1 MRKMWIILLGLI
13 LLSGCTLGAADSS
26 ASAPVEAPSDAAGW
40 GVMDLDDAA
49 FVPQAEASTVD
60 SALESA
66 PDSSLETPP
75 SSTQPE
81 SLRDVLSGTATV
93 WVDGQELTG
102 VFAQGVTLVSVT
114 ELSEIWPWFRG
125 SGDGKTWSY
134 TGQADF
140 PHEIECQSPE
150 KFDGTGGICFQR
162 IQEEYWLPARWISD
176 ELGADLLWDSETS
189 TAYLTA
195 PVRKRDIPQGVQVPT
210 LMYHAVS
217 DDLWGISE
225 LFVSPSEMEKQLS
238 YLKEN
243 GYETIFFSDLP
254 NLADYEK
261 PVLLT
266 FDDGYDDNYTELL
279 PLLQKYNVKATVF
292 MIADAM
298 GMQHKMTEEQV
309 REMADSGLVSIQS
322 HGLTHADMD
331 AMDEETLIRELGESQ
346 RILTRVT
353 GRQPSVLCYPT
364 GRYSDLTLE
373 VAERYYNF
381 GLKMVG
387 GQYNT
392 ADDPFLVSRYYV
404 SRYTGLDSFA
414 AMVAPAGT

>member
-1 MRKMWIILLGLI
+1 MAYERKVEPIGRELVRRLLPHRSPEGHKGTFGKVLCLCGSMGYTGAPVFASRGAVRSGAGLVFLGVPESI
-13 LLSGCTLGAADSS
+13 WPVAAVKSDEAMPFPLPEAEPLQNGGTDYYVLSAVSEENRCAEYVDDETGLRYLTPGAARFSIEQS
-26 ASAPVEAPSDAAGW
+26 VNVPV
-40 GVMDLDDAA
+40 
-49 FVPQAEASTVD
+49 
-60 SALESA
+60 
-66 PDSSLETPP
+66 
-75 SSTQPE
+75 
-81 SLRDVLSGTATV
+81 
-93 WVDGQELTG
+93 
-102 VFAQGVTLVSVT
+102 
-114 ELSEIWPWFRG
+114 
-125 SGDGKTWSY
+125 
-134 TGQADF
+134 
-140 PHEIECQSPE
+140 
-150 KFDGTGGICFQR
+150 
-162 IQEEYWLPARWISD
+162 
-176 ELGADLLWDSETS
+176 
-189 TAYLTA
+189 
-195 PVRKRDIPQGVQVPT
+195 

-217 DDLWGISE
+217 DNMWGIDE
-225 LFVSPSEMEKQLS
+225 LFVSPASMEEQLR
-238 YLKEN
+238 YLVDN
-243 GYETIFFSDLP
+243 GYEPIWFSDLAE
-254 NLADYEK
+254 LEQYEK
-261 PVLLT
+261 PVILT

-279 PLLQKYNVKATVF
+279 PLLRKYNVKATVF

>member
-1 MRKMWIILLGLI
+1 MLRRKRLADLPEHWDFGELTPGAQVRVRRSGYYHHGIYIGNGEIVHFDGSPNEQDAAAVRVRRTGMEEFLRGGLPELRIYGRAERKLLRAPGEIAAAALSAVGRGGYDYRTNNCEHFSNECAFGDGTEYVSADALQQAGLS
-13 LLSGCTLGAADSS
+13 LPEAEPLQNGGMDYYVLSAVSEENRCAEYVDDETGLRYLTPGAARFSIEQS
-26 ASAPVEAPSDAAGW
+26 VNVPV
-40 GVMDLDDAA
+40 
-49 FVPQAEASTVD
+49 
-60 SALESA
+60 
-66 PDSSLETPP
+66 
-75 SSTQPE
+75 
-81 SLRDVLSGTATV
+81 
-93 WVDGQELTG
+93 
-102 VFAQGVTLVSVT
+102 
-114 ELSEIWPWFRG
+114 
-125 SGDGKTWSY
+125 
-134 TGQADF
+134 
-140 PHEIECQSPE
+140 
-150 KFDGTGGICFQR
+150 
-162 IQEEYWLPARWISD
+162 
-176 ELGADLLWDSETS
+176 
-189 TAYLTA
+189 
-195 PVRKRDIPQGVQVPT
+195 

-217 DDLWGISE
+217 DNMWGIDE
-225 LFVSPSEMEKQLS
+225 LFVSPASMEEQLR
-238 YLKEN
+238 YLVDN
-243 GYETIFFSDLP
+243 GYEPIWFSDLAE
-254 NLADYEK
+254 LEQYEK
-261 PVLLT
+261 PVILT

-279 PLLQKYNVKATVF
+279 PLLRKYNVKATVF

-404 SRYTGLDSFA
+404 SRYTSLDSFA

>member
-1 MRKMWIILLGLI
+1 MKKWWIVLAAVLAIAAAAVVGYM
-13 LLSGCTLGAADSS
+13 LST
-26 ASAPVEAPSDAAGW
+26 APRGVES
-40 GVMDLDDAA
+40 L
-49 FVPQAEASTVD
+49 QA
-60 SALESA
+60 
-66 PDSSLETPP
+66 
-75 SSTQPE
+75 TQPE
-81 SLRDVLSGTATV
+81 TAAPTEPATERPTEPPTEAPTEPPMEAGETLILNGTELVTAVSDGTEYVSADALQQAGLSLPEAEPLQNGGMDYYVLSAV
-93 WVDGQELTG
+93 SEENRCAEYVD
-102 VFAQGVTLVSVT
+102 
-114 ELSEIWPWFRG
+114 
-125 SGDGKTWSY
+125 
-134 TGQADF
+134 
-140 PHEIECQSPE
+140 
-150 KFDGTGGICFQR
+150 
-162 IQEEYWLPARWISD
+162 EEVGLR
-176 ELGADLLWDSETS
+176 
-189 TAYLTA
+189 YLTPGA
-195 PVRKRDIPQGVQVPT
+195 ARFSIEQSVNVPV

-217 DDLWGISE
+217 DNMWGIDE
-225 LFVSPSEMEKQLS
+225 LFVSPASMEEQLR
-238 YLKEN
+238 YLVDN
-243 GYETIFFSDLP
+243 GYEPIWFSDLAE
-254 NLADYEK
+254 LEQYEK
-261 PVLLT
+261 PVILT

-279 PLLQKYNVKATVF
+279 PLLRKYNVKATVF

>member
-1 MRKMWIILLGLI
+1 MDYYVLSAVSEENRCAEYVDDETGLRY
-13 LLSGCTLGAADSS
+13 LTPGAARFSIEQS
-26 ASAPVEAPSDAAGW
+26 VNVPV
-40 GVMDLDDAA
+40 
-49 FVPQAEASTVD
+49 
-60 SALESA
+60 
-66 PDSSLETPP
+66 
-75 SSTQPE
+75 
-81 SLRDVLSGTATV
+81 
-93 WVDGQELTG
+93 
-102 VFAQGVTLVSVT
+102 
-114 ELSEIWPWFRG
+114 
-125 SGDGKTWSY
+125 
-134 TGQADF
+134 
-140 PHEIECQSPE
+140 
-150 KFDGTGGICFQR
+150 
-162 IQEEYWLPARWISD
+162 
-176 ELGADLLWDSETS
+176 
-189 TAYLTA
+189 
-195 PVRKRDIPQGVQVPT
+195 

-217 DDLWGISE
+217 DNLWGIDE
-225 LFVSPSEMEKQLS
+225 LFVSPASMEEQLR
-238 YLKEN
+238 YLVDN
-243 GYETIFFSDLP
+243 GYEPIWFSDLAE
-254 NLADYEK
+254 LEQYEK
-261 PVLLT
+261 PVILT

-279 PLLQKYNVKATVF
+279 PLLRKYNVKATVF

>member
-1 MRKMWIILLGLI
+1 MNV
-13 LLSGCTLGAADSS
+13 
-26 ASAPVEAPSDAAGW
+26 PV
-40 GVMDLDDAA
+40 
-49 FVPQAEASTVD
+49 
-60 SALESA
+60 
-66 PDSSLETPP
+66 
-75 SSTQPE
+75 
-81 SLRDVLSGTATV
+81 
-93 WVDGQELTG
+93 
-102 VFAQGVTLVSVT
+102 
-114 ELSEIWPWFRG
+114 
-125 SGDGKTWSY
+125 
-134 TGQADF
+134 
-140 PHEIECQSPE
+140 
-150 KFDGTGGICFQR
+150 
-162 IQEEYWLPARWISD
+162 
-176 ELGADLLWDSETS
+176 
-189 TAYLTA
+189 
-195 PVRKRDIPQGVQVPT
+195 

-217 DDLWGISE
+217 DNMWGIDE
-225 LFVSPSEMEKQLS
+225 LFVSPASMEEQLR
-238 YLKEN
+238 YLVDN
-243 GYETIFFSDLP
+243 GYEPIWFSDLAE
-254 NLADYEK
+254 LEQYEK
-261 PVLLT
+261 PVILT

-279 PLLQKYNVKATVF
+279 PLLRKYNVKATVF
-292 MIADAM
+292 MIAECHGHAAQNDGGA
-298 GMQHKMTEEQV
+298 GA
-309 REMADSGLVSIQS
+309 RDGGSGLVSIQS